1 MWLMERRK
9 LGGDGSDFFHPHS
22 NKLGDE
28 ISTADGC
35 PQEFYATSL
44 NLLDAAANRI
54 FDTWGEWGRRLD
66 CGLFGLEVKS
76 PERTVPEK
84 DIHHLLQLLC

>member
-1 MWLMERRK
+1 MEEGDEPGGVSGAQEVGDLGQCEATPEKDILQVWLMERRK
-9 LGGDGSDFFHPHS
+9 LGGDGSDFFHPLA

-44 NLLDAAANRI
+44 DLLDAAAI
-54 FDTWGEWGRRLD
+54 IW
-66 CGLFGLEVKS
+66 
-76 PERTVPEK
+76 
-84 DIHHLLQLLC
+84 